1 MSNLLRITNK
11 IEALGIWDSIP
22 SDSIN
27 SVDIEFEFAED
38 WKNLLCVAQFTQGE
52 KTYNVVI
59 ENNRCVLPTELKIG
73 NVMLSVFGTKT
84 DGTPFR
90 ETSIPFCFEIYDAG
104 FSSTAETP
112 IPPTPDLYEQL
123 IDKFAHS
130 NGVAALNGKTGN
142 VDIVADEGISVDDT
156 ETGKIKIKN
165 TAKVTVDTEM
175 SDTSENPVQNKVV
188 KGYVDNV
195 ATDMLKYVDN
205 QDNATKDELNPK
217 IAQKLDT
224 IGGGTVSGN
233 VEFTGDVIVQNAPTA
248 PKSAVNKEYA
258 DSLKTVIDAEMSDTS
273 ENPVQN
279 KVVKGY
285 IDDKTKQG
293 RLIYQTTLTEDIHQ
307 ISISKDSNGQEFLL
321 NNIAVIVCIP
331 TSPTL
336 NRFAYLSLKINN
348 FIPYNNQTIID
359 KSEEGKK
366 HVVIFRCDRD
376 NGLWSR
382 MVGTGLNQ
390 MYTNINVAAVKGAEF
405 WDYYVNRF
413 EPATSIT
420 LAPTG
425 ADRVIPKGT
434 KIEVYG
440 R

>member
-27 SVDIEFEFAED
+27 SVVIEFEFAED

-112 IPPTPDLYEQL
+112 LPPTPDLYEQL
-123 IDKFAHS
+123 IDKFS
-130 NGVAALNGKTGN
+130 KDVVNSLNGKTGK

-156 ETGKIKIKN
+156 ETGKIKIKS
-165 TAKVTVDTEM
+165 TAKVTVDTEI

-188 KGYVDNV
+188 KGYVDS
-195 ATDMLKYVDN
+195 
-205 QDNATKDELNPK
+205 QIDEMGSDFTHAVNEVILPL
-217 IAQKLDT
+217 IEQKLDT
-224 IGGGTVSGN
+224 VNGGTVSGN
-233 VEFTGDVIVQNAPTA
+233 VEFTGDVIVQNAPTV

-258 DSLKTVIDAEMSDTS
+258 DSLKTVIDPEMSDTS

-293 RLIYQTTLTEDIHQ
+293 HLIYQTTLTEDIHQ
-307 ISISKDSNGQEFLL
+307 ISISKDSSGQEFLL
-321 NNIAVIVCIP
+321 NNFAVIVCIP
-331 TSPTL
+331 ASPTL
-336 NRFAYLSLKINN
+336 NSFSFLSLKIND
-348 FIPYNNQTIID
+348 FIPYNNQTVIT
-359 KSEEGKK
+359 KGEEGKK

-390 MYTNINVAAVKGAEF
+390 IYTDFYVPSLKGVEY
-405 WDYYVNRF
+405 WDYYVNKF
-413 EPATSIT
+413 EPATAIT

-425 ADRVIPKGT
+425 GADRIIPKGT

>member
-27 SVDIEFEFAED
+27 SVVIEFEFAED

-52 KTYNVVI
+52 NTYNVVI

-130 NGVAALNGKTGN
+130 SGVAALNGKTGN

-156 ETGKIKIKN
+156 ETGKIKIKS
-165 TAKVTVDTEM
+165 TATITVDTEM

-188 KGYVDNV
+188 KGYVDN
-195 ATDMLKYVDN
+195 AASDIS
-205 QDNATKDELNPK
+205 DEVVN
-217 IAQKLDT
+217 KLDT
-224 IGGGTVSGN
+224 VNGGTVSGN

-258 DSLKTVIDAEMSDTS
+258 DSLKTVIDTEMSDTS

-293 RLIYQTTLTEDIHQ
+293 HLIYQTTLTEDVRQ
-307 ISISKDSNGQEFLL
+307 ISISKDSSGQEFLL
-321 NNIAVIVCIP
+321 NNFAVIVCIP
-331 TSPTL
+331 ASPTL
-336 NRFAYLSLKINN
+336 NSFSFLSLKIND
-348 FIPYNNQTIID
+348 FIPYNNQTIIT
-359 KSEEGKK
+359 KGEEGKK

-376 NGLWSR
+376 NGLWCR

-390 MYTNINVAAVKGAEF
+390 IYTDFYMPSPKGVEY
-405 WDYYVNRF
+405 WDYYVNKF

-420 LAPTG
+420 LSPTGG
-425 ADRVIPKGT
+425 ADRIIPKGT